1 MFYYRNREIG
11 RTLEEA
17 KKYILS
23 DRALVRGLADA
34 YLFNAFDVDDLIDWV
49 VDAVVDE
56 GGFTDEC
63 IVDMALSYMEDMW
76 DPKEGRMTVGYFGY
90 DDKGEERM
98 TTYRFRYEL
107 VVDAYDKAEAR
118 WKVSEMSN
126 DEFRESIDL
135 VHVEEVEE
143 DE

>member
-56 GGFTDEC
+56 GGFTDES

-76 DPKEGRMTVGYFGY
+76 DPEEGRMGVGYFGY
-90 DDKGEERM
+90 DDKEGE
-98 TTYRFRYEL
+98 
-107 VVDAYDKAEAR
+107 
-118 WKVSEMSN
+118 
-126 DEFRESIDL
+126 
-135 VHVEEVEE
+135 
-143 DE
+143 

>member
-11 RTLEEA
+11 STLEEA

-23 DRALVRGLADA
+23 DRALVRSLADA
-34 YLFNAFDVDDLIDWV
+34 YLFNGFDEGDLIDWV

-90 DDKGEERM
+90 DDKVGERM
-98 TTYRFRYEL
+98 ATFRFTYEL
-107 VVDAYDKAEAR
+107 VVKAYDKAEAI
-118 WKVSEMSN
+118 WKVSEMCN
-126 DEFRESIDL
+126 DDFRESIDL
-135 VHVEEVEE
+135 VHVEEVE